1 MSVQPYNPVLMMWAR
16 QIYSIIFILILVLFI
31 GYVLMN
37 LFASWEHILI
47 FGEFRKW
54 AAELFYILPRLVILY
69 VAVNPDLFDFL
80 AKSVISNLNAVLP
93 KPGPMCTDVLDVQGF
108 LTGSL
113 IGYWFN
119 WFFKAVPALITVVG
133 WMFGAVREVLWF
145 YIFIPM
151 LAFLVMAALD
161 LIALFLLSIAPM
173 LAIVGAFLLLIP
185 VTRIIGGYLLALGYA
200 SVFFLPLGIYMSCYS
215 LDMWNAFTKSI
226 IVATIMDFI
235 MTPQMYVLLFG
246 HVVSF
251 ILLIQAVKYAGAWV
265 ARKFMVFG
273 II

>member
-1 MSVQPYNPVLMMWAR
+1 MSIQPYNPVLMTWAR
-16 QIYSIIFILILVLFI
+16 QVYSVILILILVLFI

-37 LFASWEHILI
+37 LFASWEHFLI
-47 FGEFRKW
+47 FGELRKW

-69 VAVNPDLFDFL
+69 IAVNPDLFDFL
-80 AKSVISNLNAVLP
+80 AKSVVSNLNAVLP
-93 KPGPMCTDVLDVQGF
+93 KPGPMCTDVLDIQGF

-113 IGYWFN
+113 MGYWFN

-133 WMFGAVREVLWF
+133 WMLGAVREVLWF
-145 YIFIPM
+145 YVFIPM

-173 LAIVGAFLLLIP
+173 LAIIGAFLLLIP

-200 SVFFLPLGIYMSCYS
+200 SVFFLPFGIYMSCYA
-215 LDMWNAFTKSI
+215 LDVWNTFTKSI
-226 IVATIMDFI
+226 AVAAVIDFI
-235 MTPQMYVLLFG
+235 TTPQMYVLLFG

-251 ILLIQAVKYAGAWV
+251 VLLVQAVKYAGAWV
-265 ARKFMVFG
+265 ARQFTVFG